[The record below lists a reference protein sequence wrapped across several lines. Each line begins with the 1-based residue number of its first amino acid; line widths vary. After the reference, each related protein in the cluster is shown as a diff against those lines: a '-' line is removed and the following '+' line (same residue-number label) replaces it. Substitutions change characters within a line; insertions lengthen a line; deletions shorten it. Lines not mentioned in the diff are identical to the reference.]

1 MTALAL
7 VALVLAA
14 EPTLDGQW
22 KDGDCQSVVQF
33 TRAADGTWKGV
44 VVSGKHASDV
54 GKTVF
59 PRLTWDEKKA
69 EWAGPMVKPDDDQ
82 NVNVTVRVKGADALE
97 AVARVFIFSKTL
109 TFTRVAEA
117 K

>member
-22 KDGDCQSVVQF
+22 KDGDRESVVQF
-33 TRAADGTWKGV
+33 TRAADGTWKGP
-44 VVSGKHASDV
+44 VVSGKHATDV

-59 PRLTWDEKKA
+59 PALTWDEKKA

-82 NVNVTVRVKGADALE
+82 KVNVTVKTKGPDRLE

-109 TFTRVAEA
+109 TFTRVVEP

>member
-1 MTALAL
+1 MHAFALL
-7 VALVLAA
+7 TLVLAA

-22 KDGDCQSVVQF
+22 KDADRESVVQF
-33 TRAADGTWKGV
+33 TRAADGAWTGV
-44 VVSGKHASDV
+44 IVASKHAGDV
-54 GKTVF
+54 KKTVF

-82 NVNVTVRVKGADALE
+82 RVNVTMKRKGDQLE
-97 AVARVFIFSKTL
+97 AIARVFIFSKTL
-109 TFTRVAEA
+109 TFTRVLEA

>member
-7 VALVLAA
+7 VALVFAA
-14 EPTLDGQW
+14 EPTLDGHW
-22 KDGDCQSVVQF
+22 KDGDRDSVVQF
-33 TRAADGTWKGV
+33 TRSTDGAWKGV
-44 VVSGKHASDV
+44 IVSGKHASDV

-82 NVNVTVRVKGADALE
+82 KVNVTVKVKSAEVLE

-109 TFTRVAEA
+109 TFTRVAEG